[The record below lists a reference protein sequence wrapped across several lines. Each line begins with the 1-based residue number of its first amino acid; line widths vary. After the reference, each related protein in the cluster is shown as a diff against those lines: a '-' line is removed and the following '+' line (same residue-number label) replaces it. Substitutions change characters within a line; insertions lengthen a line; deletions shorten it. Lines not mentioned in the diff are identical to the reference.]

1 MSYGLFAAGR
11 KTVLVFDMGGGTT
24 DASVICIDE
33 GEYKVAAVNGHSAC
47 GGQDFDDVLFVRN
60 PRVLVAPRRHLPVP
74 RVCVV
79 SPKERDPSFTAPP
92 TQTCLEI

>member
-1 MSYGLFAAGR
+1 MWR
-11 KTVLVFDMGGGTT
+11 CRFDLII
-24 DASVICIDE
+24 SFVIL
-33 GEYKVAAVNGHSAC
+33 Y
-47 GGQDFDDVLFVRN
+47 VLFVRN

>member
-47 GGQDFDDVLFVRN
+47 GGQDFDDVLFGIVTTKLGKGWLPSSKLCLILSQFHCAIVYSIRM
-60 PRVLVAPRRHLPVP
+60 RH
-74 RVCVV
+74 RC
-79 SPKERDPSFTAPP
+79 
-92 TQTCLEI
+92 C